1 MNEVWVAVRE
11 KSYDPICRQFPVS
24 SQLWFLDGIHPCS
37 SKEKA
42 EEYVAM
48 DSAGMIR
55 LKHWSDDTLAHDF
68 QYTVFQ
74 DREEEDTT
82 YKYTIEKQYI
92 A

>member
-1 MNEVWVAVRE
+1 MNEVWAAVRE
-11 KSYDPICRQFPVS
+11 KSYDPKCRQMPVS
-24 SQLWFLDGIHPCS
+24 SQLWFLDGLYPCS

-48 DSAGMIR
+48 DSAGMTR
-55 LKHWSDDTLAHDF
+55 LAHWSDDTVAHDF

-74 DREEEDTT
+74 DLEEENTT